1 MMLVWFVGEGYFII
15 DHSYTIVPEL
25 WSVSYYD
32 TTPWGYIHKNR
43 KFKEFIKK
51 LEETITQMEQSN
63 EITSETFKKI
73 NAVID
78 DFKS

>member
-1 MMLVWFVGEGYFII
+1 M
-15 DHSYTIVPEL
+15 
-25 WSVSYYD
+25 SYYD

-43 KFKEFIKK
+43 KFKELIKK

-63 EITSETFKKI
+63 EITSEAFKKI
-73 NAVID
+73 KAVID